1 MKRRAASLLGGR
13 LQSLVQNESQSLSSS
28 LGSSAPLGLSCRGS
42 LSKRAPVFQS
52 RGHVM
57 PAQQAVEVYP
67 EAAAVPYTKVDA
79 VGAISILA
87 PHEKDFVPKKYENID
102 GRRIEDGRY
111 ASFAKEISG
120 K

>member
-13 LQSLVQNESQSLSSS
+13 LQSLVQNDSQCLSS
-28 LGSSAPLGLSCRGS
+28 LGSSAPLGLSPRGS
-42 LSKRAPVFQS
+42 LTKRAPVFQS

-57 PAQQAVEVYP
+57 PAQQPVEVYP
-67 EAAAVPYTKVDA
+67 QEVALPFVKVDS

-87 PHEKDFVPKKYENID
+87 PHEKDFVPKKYENVD

-111 ASFAKEISG
+111 SSFAKEISG